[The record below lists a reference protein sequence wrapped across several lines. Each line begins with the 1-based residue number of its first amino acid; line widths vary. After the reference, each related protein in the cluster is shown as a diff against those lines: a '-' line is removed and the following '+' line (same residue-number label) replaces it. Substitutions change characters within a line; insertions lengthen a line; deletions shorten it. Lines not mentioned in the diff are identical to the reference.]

1 MTAQLV
7 PIEDWAEAIFGERKP
22 HRNTL
27 YNWRRFGWIVPA
39 PIKIGNRY
47 FVEPTA
53 VYADEDGEMARR
65 MGDGREKAGRKTA

>member
-1 MTAQLV
+1 MADTQPKLIPLEA
-7 PIEDWAEAIFGERKP
+7 WAKQVFGEYAP

-53 VYADEDGEMARR
+53 VYADNNGEMARR
-65 MGDGREKAGRKTA
+65 HGSALR

>member
-1 MTAQLV
+1 MAEVAEMPKLV
-7 PIEDWAEAIFGERKP
+7 TLEEWAERIFGGAKP

-39 PIKIGNRY
+39 PIRIGNRY

-53 VYADEDGEMARR
+53 VYADTNGDMARR
-65 MGDGREKAGRKTA
+65 LGNGG